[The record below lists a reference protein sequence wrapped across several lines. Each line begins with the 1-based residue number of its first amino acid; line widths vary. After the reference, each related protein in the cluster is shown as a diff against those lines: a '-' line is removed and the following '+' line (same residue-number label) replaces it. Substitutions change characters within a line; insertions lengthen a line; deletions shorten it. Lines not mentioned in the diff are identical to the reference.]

1 MSLDPETLKMVQEMY
16 RINHERLT
24 LCERALLYAHD
35 SREQRTVHRTHAQLS
50 IVGACLHEVPS
61 ADVLPG
67 IRMIADR
74 IYGICDR
81 FVAPIA
87 KRAELRDEHGEI
99 RR

>member
-1 MSLDPETLKMVQEMY
+1 MSLDAKTLKIVQEMY
-16 RINHERLT
+16 LTNHDKLT
-24 LCERALLYAHD
+24 LCEQALLYAHD

-74 IYGICDR
+74 IYGIFDR

-87 KRAELRDEHGEI
+87 KRAELRDKHGE
-99 RR
+99 RTD